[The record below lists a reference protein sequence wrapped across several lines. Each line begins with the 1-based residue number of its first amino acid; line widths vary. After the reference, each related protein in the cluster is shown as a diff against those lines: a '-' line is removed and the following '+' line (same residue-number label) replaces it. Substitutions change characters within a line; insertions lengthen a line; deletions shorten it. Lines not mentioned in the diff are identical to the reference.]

1 MNLKRKIWISGAE
14 KRAINN
20 YFDNMAKAYSI
31 IAKNERAN
39 TAELQA
45 QKELIDSLLQ
55 DNYELREEINKLKA
69 KKTTK
74 KQPKLEEM
82 N

>member
-45 QKELIDSLLQ
+45 QKEKCSPMDIDSFS
-55 DNYELREEINKLKA
+55 YSYSY
-69 KKTTK
+69 
-74 KQPKLEEM
+74 
-82 N
+82 